1 MATEKVDVLVLGA
14 GIVGLS
20 TAIEL
25 QKAGRQ
31 VTVIDK
37 GEPGFGCSYGNA
49 GWMTPCFSMPL
60 PQPGMFFK
68 SIGWL
73 LNPDSP
79 LRIKPQPSWLLVRWM
94 THFLLAMNERRM
106 NQSVA
111 VLTDISKY
119 SLDFYADLATRAPK
133 TFGFDQKGLLLVSG
147 TDDGLKAAK
156 IEMDLMNARGVP
168 GKLMTGDEISA
179 MEPSLKPGLKGGVYF
194 PKEAHSEPLLTV
206 QALVSE
212 LEELGGKV
220 LSRTE
225 AFDFVTSNAGG
236 SSKIEEVHTTRGK
249 FKADLVLLAMGTWS
263 DELARR
269 LGLRVPILGGK
280 GYRIITNSFDVKPQH
295 PIMIVDRKIA
305 VTPRYDGATSVAG
318 TLELVNQD
326 FEITPRRLNNI
337 ITGTQQYM
345 HMSKGEPEIKEIWRG
360 LRPCTPDG
368 VPMIGFSKK
377 HSNLFYQIGHQ
388 MLGLQSAPGSGR
400 VAADLIMGRPSIT
413 DTKPFRPERY
423 E

>member
-1 MATEKVDVLVLGA
+1 MSTQKVDVLVLGA

-20 TAIEL
+20 SAIEL
-25 QKAGRQ
+25 QKQGRK
-31 VTVIDK
+31 VLVIDK

-49 GWMTPCFSMPL
+49 GWITPCFSMPL
-60 PQPGMFFK
+60 PQPGMFWK

-79 LRIKPQPSWLLVRWM
+79 LRIKPQPSWLLARWM
-94 THFLLAMNERRM
+94 VHFLLAMNERRM
-106 NQSVA
+106 RESVA

-119 SLDFYADLATRAPK
+119 SLQFYGELANRAPK

-147 TDDGLKAAK
+147 TDDGFKGAK
-156 IEMDLMNARGVP
+156 LEMDLMSERGVP
-168 GKLMTGDEISA
+168 GKLLSGDEIVA

-194 PKEAHSEPLLTV
+194 PSEAHSEPLLTV
-206 QALVSE
+206 QALVTEFES
-212 LEELGGKV
+212 LGGKIQTK
-220 LSRTE
+220 TE
-225 AFDFVTSNAGG
+225 VFDFTTSTASGT
-236 SSKIEEVHTTRGK
+236 SKISKVHTTRGD
-249 FKADLVLLAMGTWS
+249 FEADVVVLAMGTWS
-263 DELARR
+263 EELAKSLR
-269 LGLRVPILGGK
+269 LRVPILGGK
-280 GYRIITNSFDVKPQH
+280 GYRIITNSFDVKPAH

-305 VTPRYDGATSVAG
+305 VTPRLDGYTSVAG

-337 ITGTQQYM
+337 ITGTQHYL
-345 HMSKGEPEIKEIWRG
+345 HMSKGEPEIKEVWRG

-377 HSNLFYQIGHQ
+377 HTNLFYSTGHQ

-400 VAADLIMGRPSIT
+400 LAADLINGRPTFT